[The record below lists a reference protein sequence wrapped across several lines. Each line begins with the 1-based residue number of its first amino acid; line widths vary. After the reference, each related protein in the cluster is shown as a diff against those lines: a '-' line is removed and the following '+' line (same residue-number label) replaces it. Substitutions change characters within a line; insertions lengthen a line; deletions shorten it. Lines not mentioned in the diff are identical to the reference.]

1 MYDMHDFKKYF
12 PRRQITKNIMN
23 SMPEFW
29 FSMFNIARVLK
40 IKGNLMAQSAK
51 NFEFWLFVQI
61 FCTPLMCREFC
72 TPPIRGDRNSVPL
85 PFEVSGILY
94 PSLRILYPLGPLNNE
109 RPLRVNTWPCTMALQ
124 PMG

>member
-1 MYDMHDFKKYF
+1 
-12 PRRQITKNIMN
+12 
-23 SMPEFW
+23 
-29 FSMFNIARVLK
+29 
-40 IKGNLMAQSAK
+40 MAQSAK

-109 RPLRVNTWPCTMALQ
+109 RPLNQDIPHIRLSTPVVKVAAMIYLGRSDSLIISGVWEPRLAPLCLLNIDQDMLFTCNLF
-124 PMG
+124 